1 MAQLAREFWQD
12 TQGFVVTAEMIILV
26 TVLVLGLFTGLNI
39 LQSAVVSELTD
50 VSASLQSLDQSYSL
64 PSFRSLCVG
73 ANSEGAITASSEF
86 VDDSS
91 ADASD
96 NSDGACAVVPRDL

>member
-39 LQSAVVSELTD
+39 LQSAVVSELAD
-50 VSASLQSLDQSYSL
+50 VSASLQSLNQSYSL
-64 PSFRSLCVG
+64 PSFQSLCVG
-73 ANSEGAITASSEF
+73 ANSEGAKTASSEF
-86 VDDSS
+86 VDDTSNDARGSS
-91 ADASD
+91 DSE
-96 NSDGACAVVPRDL
+96 SAVVPQDL